1 VKAFEPEDFGVRQ
14 PDHVHQLQLDRNP
27 VNAGPV
33 ARILTLKDAPLK
45 KSFIDKIFFLITY
58 SYYNLIF
65 YILYLLTFLNFD
77 TALKTL
83 L

>member
-1 VKAFEPEDFGVRQ
+1 VKAFESEDFGVRQ

-45 KSFIDKIFFLITY
+45 KCVIDKIFFLTSYI
-58 SYYNLIF
+58 YYNLIF
-65 YILYLLTFLNFD
+65 LYF
-77 TALKTL
+77 TL
-83 L
+83 INISKF